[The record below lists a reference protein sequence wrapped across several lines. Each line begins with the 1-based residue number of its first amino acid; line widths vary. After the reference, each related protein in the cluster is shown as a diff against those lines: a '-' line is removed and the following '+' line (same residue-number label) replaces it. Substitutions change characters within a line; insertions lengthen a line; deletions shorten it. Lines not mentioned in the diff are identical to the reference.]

1 MRDFLFGN
9 PQIGFA
15 SQGFKCQVSN
25 MELGTPYMKI
35 EPMILFLRN
44 WISKQNSLSFF
55 WFFVGILTSNDIL
68 IEVPKFN

>member
-9 PQIGFA
+9 PQIGSA
-15 SQGFKCQVSN
+15 SQGLKRQVSN

-44 WISKQNSLSFF
+44 WISKQNSPSFF
-55 WFFVGILTSNDIL
+55 CFFVGILTRNDIL